1 MSRIGRRAIAI
12 PAGVSVEQAA
22 GEIRVKGPKG
32 ALAQGIPHG
41 ISVEVAG
48 GLVRFARGDDRK
60 PTRSLHGLSRAL
72 VANMVRGVT
81 EGFAK
86 VLDIEGV
93 GYRAEVDGSRLR
105 LALGFSH
112 PVVLEIPKGLKVSVD
127 RNVRVRIEGI
137 DRQLV
142 GQFSADVR
150 AIRPPEPYKGKGIRY
165 TAERVR
171 RKVGKAGAT

>member
-1 MSRIGRRAIAI
+1 
-12 PAGVSVEQAA
+12 V
-22 GEIRVKGPKG
+22 
-32 ALAQGIPHG
+32 QGIPHG

-48 GLVRFARGDDRK
+48 GLVRFAREDDRK
-60 PTRSLHGLSRAL
+60 PTRALHGLSRAL
-72 VANMVRGVT
+72 VANMVKGVT
-81 EGFAK
+81 EGFSK
-86 VLDIEGV
+86 LLDIEGV
-93 GYRAEVDGSRLR
+93 GYRAEVDGKRLR

-112 PVVLEIPKGLKVSVD
+112 PVLLEIPQGLKVSVE
-127 RNVRVRIEGI
+127 RNVRIKIEGI

-171 RKVGKAGAT
+171 RKVGKAGAA

>member
-1 MSRIGRRAIAI
+1 MSRIGRRAITI
-12 PAGVSVEQAA
+12 PAGVSVVKTGAEN
-22 GEIRVKGPKG
+22 RVKGPKG
-32 ALAQGIPHG
+32 ALAQGIPQG

-60 PTRSLHGLSRAL
+60 PTRALHGLSRAL

-81 EGFAK
+81 EGFSK

-112 PVVLEIPKGLKVSVD
+112 PVLLEIPKGLKISVD
-127 RNVRVRIEGI
+127 RNVRIKIDGI

-142 GQFSADVR
+142 GQFAADVR

-165 TAERVR
+165 AAERVR
-171 RKVGKAGAT
+171 RKVGKAGAA

>member
-1 MSRIGRRAIAI
+1 VEN
-12 PAGVSVEQAA
+12 AG

-32 ALAQGIPHG
+32 SLAQGIPLG
-41 ISVEVAG
+41 ISVEVAE
-48 GLVRFARGDDRK
+48 GLLRFTREDDRK
-60 PTRSLHGLSRAL
+60 RTRALHGLSRAL
-72 VANMVRGVT
+72 VANMVKGVT
-81 EGFAK
+81 EGFSK
-86 VLDIEGV
+86 LLDIEGV

-112 PVVLEIPKGLKVSVD
+112 PVLLEIPKGLKVSVD
-127 RNVRVRIEGI
+127 RNVRIKIEGV

-165 TAERVR
+165 AAERVR
-171 RKVGKAGAT
+171 RKVGKAGAA